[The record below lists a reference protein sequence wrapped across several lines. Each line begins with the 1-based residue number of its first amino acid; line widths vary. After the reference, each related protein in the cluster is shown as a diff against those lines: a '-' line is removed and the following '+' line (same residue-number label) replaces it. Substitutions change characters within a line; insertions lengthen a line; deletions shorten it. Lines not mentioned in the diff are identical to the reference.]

1 MKKSLL
7 ALLFVGL
14 SISFALGADSAD
26 SLASSQTLSLIL
38 QQKTISQQ
46 DSIEKE
52 LLRQQIENTKLA
64 SKRKELEGQLR
75 QRETSDSL
83 KIEQLRLEIEL
94 NKEVTVGYP
103 VILGQDTVITLH
115 TNFASFSP
123 SERAENTRKQ
133 LRRIVSSYDPDFDTL
148 AITHDDHTTDIRF
161 GKNVVLTIGHSD
173 ALWHETSQQAL
184 AKQYADSMQQSLAKY
199 KKQTGIKAII
209 KQISFSIIV
218 IGACVGLIFGINRL
232 FNRRL
237 VRFIRDKKDVW
248 FKGFSIRNYQL
259 LNSDREV
266 SVILFF
272 LKTIRYLL
280 IIVALYVAIPLLFS
294 IFPATKDLAN
304 TLFDWILSP
313 VKMIAK
319 GVIGYI
325 PNLLII
331 AVIYL
336 AFKYLLKGLKF
347 LMHEI
352 EVGNLVIPGFYAD
365 WSRATFNIL
374 RTVIYAFCFVIIFPY
389 LPGSGSD
396 VFKGVSVFLGLMLS
410 LGSSSVV
417 ANIMAGMVIT
427 YMRPFKTG
435 DHIKIGDQTGDVL
448 EKTPF
453 VTRVLT
459 HKKEVVTIPNSNI
472 LSSTV
477 INYSTS
483 NKDKGVI
490 FHTTI
495 TIGYDAPWRQ
505 VHAMMQQAAQRTEFV
520 LSDPAPFVLQTSLD
534 DFYVSYQLC
543 VYTKNPEKQATI
555 NSALNSNIQDVFNEH
570 GVEIMSPHYRAE
582 RNGELTTIPSDYSTA
597 KPLQQGPPQQDKQ

>member
-1 MKKSLL
+1 MKKSLF
-7 ALLFVGL
+7 ALLLLLG
-14 SISFALGADSAD
+14 SICLAMGAHSAD

-38 QQKTISQQ
+38 QQQTANQK

-52 LLRQQIENTKLA
+52 LLQQQIENTKLA
-64 SKRKELEGQLR
+64 SKRTELEQQLR
-75 QRETSDSL
+75 QRVVSDSL
-83 KIEQLRLEIEL
+83 KKEQLRLEIEL

-115 TNFASFSP
+115 TNFASFSAG
-123 SERAENTRKQ
+123 ERAENTRKQ
-133 LRRIVSSYDPDFDTL
+133 LRRIASSYNPDFDTL
-148 AITHDDHTTDIRF
+148 ALVQDDHTTEIRF
-161 GKNVVLTIGHSD
+161 GKNVILTLGHSD
-173 ALWHETSQQAL
+173 ALWHETSQLSL
-184 AKQYADSMQQSLAKY
+184 AKQYADSMQKAIAKY
-199 KKQTGIKAII
+199 KKQTGMMAII
-209 KQISFSIIV
+209 KQIGFSILV
-218 IGACVGLIFGINRL
+218 VGACVGLIFGINRL
-232 FNRRL
+232 FSRRL
-237 VRFIRDKKDVW
+237 ARLIRDKKDVW
-248 FKGFSIRNYQL
+248 FNGFSIRNYQL
-259 LNSDREV
+259 LNSEREV
-266 SVILFF
+266 SVILFL
-272 LKTIRYLL
+272 LKIIRYLL

-294 IFPATKDLAN
+294 IFPATKNLAD
-304 TLFDWILSP
+304 TLFAWILSP
-313 VKMIAK
+313 VKMIVK
-319 GVIGYI
+319 GVVDYI

-336 AFKYLLKGLKF
+336 AFKYSLKGIKF

-374 RTVIYAFCFVIIFPY
+374 RTVIYAFCFVMIFPY

-427 YMRPFKTG
+427 YMRPFRNG

-453 VTRVLT
+453 VTRILT

-483 NKDKGVI
+483 NQDKGVI

-495 TIGYDAPWRQ
+495 TIGYDAPWRT
-505 VHAMMQQAAQRTEFV
+505 VHSLMQQAASRTEFV
-520 LSDPAPFVLQTSLD
+520 LQDPAPFVLQTSLD

-543 VYTKNPEKQATI
+543 VYTKNPEKQASI
-555 NSALNSNIQDVFNEH
+555 NSALNSNIQDVFNEN

-582 RNGELTTIPSDYSTA
+582 RNGEQSTIPTDYSTA
-597 KPLQQGPPQQDKQ
+597 QPLANQQQKEQ